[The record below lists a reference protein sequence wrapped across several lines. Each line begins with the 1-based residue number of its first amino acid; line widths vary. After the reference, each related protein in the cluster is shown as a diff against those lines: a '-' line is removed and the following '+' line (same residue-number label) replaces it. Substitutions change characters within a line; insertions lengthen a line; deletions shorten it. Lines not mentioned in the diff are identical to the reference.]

1 MVCDIFN
8 KNFEDI
14 ERGGYWIEVKGC
26 YIHFKTKKTPDSET
40 KKQLFR
46 WSFTPSECARGCEG
60 PAAPGHRT

>member
-26 YIHFKTKKTPDSET
+26 YIHFKTKKTPGT
-40 KKQLFR
+40 KKQIIQMELH
-46 WSFTPSECARGCEG
+46 PI
-60 PAAPGHRT
+60 

>member
-26 YIHFKTKKTPDSET
+26 YIHFKTKKNSRNQKTNYSDGASPHLNVQGGA
-40 KKQLFR
+40 K
-46 WSFTPSECARGCEG
+46 GG
-60 PAAPGHRT
+60 RT